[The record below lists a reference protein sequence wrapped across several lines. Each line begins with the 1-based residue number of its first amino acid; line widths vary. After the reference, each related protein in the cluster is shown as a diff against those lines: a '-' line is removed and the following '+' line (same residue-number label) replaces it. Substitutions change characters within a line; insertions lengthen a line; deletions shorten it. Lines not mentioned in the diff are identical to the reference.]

1 MKRYALTMR
10 RYERQT
16 AEVRIESTNE
26 KSLKIQ
32 YFVDC
37 SDYYKQLMVCTSV
50 GKINGYKQPGDEI
63 TRTPINCI
71 HSLAIALQRFI
82 CLTINYLDPQL
93 NEWIESMYVCVCA
106 RAIKWKQWLIIITS
120 FHRLFILSTFSFE
133 KKVNQFFILHIN
145 QKKISSLVK
154 FDLFTF
160 WIYDYFVWK

>member
-16 AEVRIESTNE
+16 TEVRIESTNE

-37 SDYYKQLMVCTSV
+37 SDYYKQLMVCTSA
-50 GKINGYKQPGDEI
+50 GNINGYKQPGDEI

-93 NEWIESMYVCVCA
+93 NEWIASMYVCMCVRA
-106 RAIKWKQWLIIITS
+106 RDKMETMINYYHNFSSS
-120 FHRLFILSTFSFE
+120 FYSQHIFIR
-133 KKVNQFFILHIN
+133 KKSESVLYSPH
-145 QKKISSLVK
+145 
-154 FDLFTF
+154 
-160 WIYDYFVWK
+160 

>member
-63 TRTPINCI
+63 TRTPINCM

-82 CLTINYLDPQL
+82 CLTINYLDLQL
-93 NEWIESMYVCVCA
+93 NEWIESMYLYVCVCA
-106 RAIKWKQWLIIITS
+106 CAIKWKQWLIIITN

-133 KKVNQFFILHIN
+133 KKSESVLYSPH
-145 QKKISSLVK
+145 
-154 FDLFTF
+154 
-160 WIYDYFVWK
+160 